1 MTCIIMSHSYAQESP
16 PTPDEPVDDVEE
28 CQDNVSELK
37 NRMLG
42 LQFFLQ
48 DKKDHQEYCPKK
60 DWEQPTLAEYRK
72 DPKSN
77 LPEGCKPEDE

>member
-1 MTCIIMSHSYAQESP
+1 MIVSYSYAQEAP

-77 LPEGCKPEDE
+77 IPEGCKPEDE